1 MRAAPC
7 DEREPGARQPCRQGG
22 DLTDIR
28 PEPWTEGLEGLEDA
42 NLLVSI
48 LWWAPGRARREI
60 VGRLR
65 ALGDASPLVAPTSR
79 RGLMAVRTSLD
90 ARTVV
95 RALRE
100 LAATRPEAF
109 RTTCK

>member
-1 MRAAPC
+1 MTTVSETDMRPV
-7 DEREPGARQPCRQGG
+7 
-22 DLTDIR
+22 
-28 PEPWTEGLEGLEDA
+28 PWTEGLEDA

-48 LWWAPGRARREI
+48 LWRAPGRARREI

-65 ALGDASPLVAPTSR
+65 ALGDASPLVTPTGR

-95 RALRE
+95 RALH
-100 LAATRPEAF
+100 
-109 RTTCK
+109 